1 MPGAAGAHSLQRMT
15 GAQEWQGKV
24 GQNWAAEWERT
35 DRSFAALTPHLLSAI
50 AAEPGQRVIDIGC
63 GAGELA
69 LAVAAARPDA
79 QVTGIDISHELIEVA
94 KARGGAHANLSFRL
108 ADAAQWQPDGVR
120 PDLYV
125 SRHGVM
131 FFADPPA
138 AFSHLAAIAAP
149 GARMVFSC
157 FRPASENLW
166 AMEIARLLPPGRPSA
181 TTEFPPGPFAFADPD
196 HARHCMKGWR
206 DVTFQ
211 PLDFAYV
218 AGSGSNPVA
227 DALSFFSRIGPAAAA
242 IRTLPDQSRAAF
254 ERGLLELVQSRH
266 VGGRVCFPAAAW
278 LVTATADTV

>member
-1 MPGAAGAHSLQRMT
+1 MT
-15 GAQEWQGKV
+15 GAQEWQGRV

-35 DRSFAALTPHLLSAI
+35 DRSFAALTPHLLAAI
-50 AAEPGQRVIDIGC
+50 AAEPGRRLIDIGC
-63 GAGELA
+63 GAGELSM
-69 LAVAAARPDA
+69 AVAAARADA
-79 QVTGIDISHELIEVA
+79 QVTGVDISEQLVEA
-94 KARGGAHANLSFRL
+94 ARARAAGLANLSFTV
-108 ADAAQWQPDGVR
+108 ADATSWRAEGAA

-131 FFADPPA
+131 FFSDPPE
-138 AFSHLAAIAAP
+138 AFAHLAGVATP

-166 AMEIARLLPPGRPSA
+166 ATEIARLLPPGRPA
-181 TTEFPPGPFAFADPD
+181 PVMAFPPGPFAFADPD
-196 HARHCMKGWR
+196 HARRCMKGWR

-218 AGSGSNPVA
+218 AGSGTNPVA

-242 IRTLPDQSRAAF
+242 IRTLPEKARAAF

-278 LVTATADTV
+278 LVSATADTL

>member
-1 MPGAAGAHSLQRMT
+1 MT
-15 GAQEWQGKV
+15 GAQEWQGRV

-50 AAEPGQRVIDIGC
+50 AAEPGERIVDIGC
-63 GAGELA
+63 GAGELS

-79 QVTGIDISHELIEVA
+79 QITGIDISEELVA
-94 KARGGAHANLSFRL
+94 VARSRSAGHANLSFAV
-108 ADAAQWQPDGVR
+108 ADASHWMADGTS

-131 FFADPPA
+131 FFSDPPA
-138 AFSHLAAIAAP
+138 AFAHLSAVAAP

-157 FRPASENLW
+157 FRPASENPW
-166 AMEIARLLPPGRPSA
+166 AMEIARLLPPGRPA
-181 TTEFPPGPFAFADPD
+181 APIDFPPGPFAFADPD
-196 HARHCMKGWR
+196 HARRCLRGWR

-218 AGSGSNPVA
+218 AGSGTNPVA
-227 DALSFFSRIGPAAAA
+227 DALSFFGRIGPAAAA
-242 IRTLPDQSRAAF
+242 IRTLPDQARAAF

-278 LVTATADTV
+278 LVTATADNC

>member
-1 MPGAAGAHSLQRMT
+1 MT
-15 GAQEWQGKV
+15 GAQEWQGRV

-35 DRSFAALTPHLLSAI
+35 DRSFAALTPHLLAAI
-50 AAEPGQRVIDIGC
+50 AAEPGRRLIDIGC
-63 GAGELA
+63 GAGELSI
-69 LAVAAARPDA
+69 AVAAARPDA
-79 QVTGIDISHELIEVA
+79 HVTGVDISEQLVEA
-94 KARGGAHANLSFRL
+94 ARARAAGLATLSFTV
-108 ADAAQWQPDGVR
+108 ADATSWRAEGAA

-131 FFADPPA
+131 FFSDPPE
-138 AFSHLAAIAAP
+138 AFAHLAAVAAP

-166 AMEIARLLPPGRPSA
+166 AAEIARLLPPGRPA
-181 TTEFPPGPFAFADPD
+181 PAAAFPPGPFAFADPD
-196 HARHCMKGWR
+196 HARRCMKGWR

-218 AGSGSNPVA
+218 AGSGTNPVA

-242 IRTLPDQSRAAF
+242 IRTLPDQARAAF

-278 LVTATADTV
+278 LVSATAENL